1 MKIFA
6 LLAAMILYISFAMQ
20 NAVQVINYPNHGVQ
34 LPMVKILADADQL
47 PSENADDANRE
58 VLALNR

>member
-6 LLAAMILYISFAMQ
+6 LLAAMLLYISFAMQ

-34 LPMVKILADADQL
+34 LPMVKILADADQV
-47 PSENADDANRE
+47 PSENTVSLTKEA
-58 VLALNR
+58 VALNR

>member
-6 LLAAMILYISFAMQ
+6 LLAAMLLYFSFAMQ

-47 PSENADDANRE
+47 PSENSVSLSKEA
-58 VLALNR
+58 VALNR

>member
-6 LLAAMILYISFAMQ
+6 LLAAMLLYVSFAMQ
-20 NAVQVINYPNHGVQ
+20 NAVQVINYPNHGIQ

-47 PSENADDANRE
+47 PFEKAVSENKEA
-58 VLALNR
+58 VALNR